1 MKLKSVTLAFKRKVG
16 EAGFSELMVHD
27 FRFMGSPSC
36 DLLLKFHFFEMKP
49 KSVTPAFKR

>member
-27 FRFMGSPSC
+27 FWFMGSPSC